1 MPWSEIAQKKKKNQ
15 KLQVLISVTNRKFAP
30 AEKKKVIRYL
40 YFLLDLSQL
49 LLQNGRKTP
58 SRRVK
63 FFNKSSISYLS
74 DRWIQEHKYE
84 SS

>member
-1 MPWSEIAQKKKKNQ
+1 MVRNRQKKKKKSKITSTYFCDKSQ
-15 KLQVLISVTNRKFAP
+15 ICTRR
-30 AEKKKVIRYL
+30 KKKVIRYL